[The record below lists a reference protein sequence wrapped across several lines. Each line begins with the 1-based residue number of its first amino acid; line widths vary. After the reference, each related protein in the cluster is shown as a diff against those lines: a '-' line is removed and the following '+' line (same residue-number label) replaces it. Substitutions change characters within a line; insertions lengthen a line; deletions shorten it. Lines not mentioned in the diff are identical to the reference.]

1 MSDTKEEVRAKI
13 QKLVKQNKNNKYLR
27 NLTLYTETPIS
38 SLDDVDEVVGYYETY
53 SDRTSLTNQNIIL
66 QTIGALVSKLAEH
79 AKARPFIN
87 TVKGDFEDKQIAKC
101 LQKFYDIS
109 YDRDDVY
116 GTVSEAFRDAC
127 IYDTGYIFVDRDE
140 ETVKKVYPWQVFYD
154 NKEVKYGKPTKV
166 VLLRKQYPTT
176 LLDDYKNP
184 RDRDYITYIEYWD
197 IKTHKHY
204 RLIKEDTSYWKEEA
218 WEPDELPFIRMTY
231 EPSANGGSTSTSVV
245 DLLFGIQRTV
255 NELCKKM
262 GKRIR
267 LSASYVLVPTNSE
280 IKTDKLTNEE
290 VQVIPFEPAIGSTA
304 AMNPIVPDFG
314 IDMLHSTIESLKQ
327 DAYELVGISQLSV
340 SGQQEAGM
348 DDMSGVAMKTME
360 NIQAD
365 RFQLQLNRIIK
376 TYVDIAKKIIA
387 VFYEDHKILPET
399 EDLNFT
405 WKRVRKSINR
415 FKLQFAASANL
426 GKDPSE
432 KYKVLKQWAADGLI
446 PVNRITGLLDLPDL
460 EEAASFA
467 ANSYNA
473 IQTVIQDC
481 LNNDVYDIPNY
492 VSVEEL
498 KPEIVNKCLMLKSAG
513 SEKKNQD
520 NIKKLEKLFEACLN
534 KESEVGKA
542 QQADEADAM
551 LDQESND
558 MDQKSAFMEWQS
570 QQMTSIANDL
580 QNGVIDTD
588 QANQQLASLSGQGGF
603 DFAG

>member
-1 MSDTKEEVRAKI
+1 
-13 QKLVKQNKNNKYLR
+13 
-27 NLTLYTETPIS
+27 
-38 SLDDVDEVVGYYETY
+38 
-53 SDRTSLTNQNIIL
+53 
-66 QTIGALVSKLAEH
+66 
-79 AKARPFIN
+79 
-87 TVKGDFEDKQIAKC
+87 
-101 LQKFYDIS
+101 
-109 YDRDDVY
+109 
-116 GTVSEAFRDAC
+116 
-127 IYDTGYIFVDRDE
+127 
-140 ETVKKVYPWQVFYD
+140 
-154 NKEVKYGKPTKV
+154 
-166 VLLRKQYPTT
+166 
-176 LLDDYKNP
+176 
-184 RDRDYITYIEYWD
+184 
-197 IKTHKHY
+197 
-204 RLIKEDTSYWKEEA
+204 
-218 WEPDELPFIRMTY
+218 
-231 EPSANGGSTSTSVV
+231 
-245 DLLFGIQRTV
+245 
-255 NELCKKM
+255 
-262 GKRIR
+262 
-267 LSASYVLVPTNSE
+267 
-280 IKTDKLTNEE
+280 
-290 VQVIPFEPAIGSTA
+290 
-304 AMNPIVPDFG
+304 MNPVVPDFG

-387 VFYEDHKILPET
+387 VFQEDHKILPET

-405 WKRVRKSINR
+405 WKRVRKSINH

-558 MDQKSAFMEWQS
+558 MDQKSSFMEWQA

-580 QNGVIDTD
+580 QNGVIDKD